1 MAGIIMGN
9 EEANIAGDARI
20 IFAVILIRVSYLP
33 ANFMRYFNVVSGFI
47 EDRHS

>member
-1 MAGIIMGN
+1 MGS
-9 EEANIAGDARI
+9 EETKIVGDSRI
-20 IFAVILIRVSYLP
+20 VFGVIFIRVSYLP